1 MYGTKRFFRLD
12 LICKSFD
19 ISGIDENAIDA
30 DSAEKEKTEPMT
42 EKEQKSAAKDSAVYR
57 KDECCD
63 RKKREI
69 CVRDNARLM
78 AAWDWDT
85 NNHQGLRSNEITF

>member
-30 DSAEKEKTEPMT
+30 DSAEKEKTELRIESRCT
-42 EKEQKSAAKDSAVYR
+42 GRNVAVLEKILD
-57 KDECCD
+57 
-63 RKKREI
+63 
-69 CVRDNARLM
+69 
-78 AAWDWDT
+78 DT
-85 NNHQGLRSNEITF
+85 LAIPLGMC